1 MCFEISCMVLTIKSF
16 QHNNKAAD
24 GSNGYKDFDVDVR
37 NFGRAH
43 SNFVKGELVKAGVT
57 KSRAAKVAAQMNKIV
72 RLPFTN
78 GWRVTMNNGRQ
89 NIVADCAECTTPE
102 SSGRISTEIMDALHN
117 GRDKV
122 RREDKKVTQLVP
134 SVIFLYSQRNH
145 EKILNQKLSPSL
157 QANVYG
163 WDIQFDMEVFK
174 NVAGITE
181 EKVAQ
186 VIFTSC

>member
-1 MCFEISCMVLTIKSF
+1 MKSF

-102 SSGRISTEIMDALHN
+102 SSGRISTENMDALHN

-122 RREDKKVTQLVP
+122 RREDKKVT
-134 SVIFLYSQRNH
+134 
-145 EKILNQKLSPSL
+145 E
-157 QANVYG
+157 
-163 WDIQFDMEVFK
+163 
-174 NVAGITE
+174 
-181 EKVAQ
+181 
-186 VIFTSC
+186 